1 MEKIKKFEVIP
12 LEGSNLFKF
21 GDSQD
26 AVLEILG
33 EPEDIEKY
41 EEEDD
46 EPVTSI
52 WFYEDN
58 ISLFFDE
65 IDDDYYALKGIES
78 SFPDTY
84 FKGNKVIG
92 LSYNDL
98 KKLLNDAGYNKF
110 DEEIEEW
117 GEKRVSIEDDMVDFY
132 LEDDEVVSVAWSSE
146 Y

>member
-1 MEKIKKFEVIP
+1 MEKIKKLEVIP

-33 EPEDIEKY
+33 EPDDIEKY

-46 EPVTSI
+46 EPATSI

-92 LSYNDL
+92 LSYTDL
-98 KKLLNDAGYNKF
+98 KKFLNNAGYSKF
-110 DEEIEEW
+110 DEEVEEW

-132 LEDDEVVSVAWSSE
+132 LEDDKVVSIAWSSE

>member
-1 MEKIKKFEVIP
+1 MEKIKKLEVIP

-26 AVLEILG
+26 TILEILG

-46 EPVTSI
+46 EPATSI
-52 WFYEDN
+52 WFYEDT

-92 LSYNDL
+92 LAYNDL
-98 KKLLNDAGYNKF
+98 KKFLNNAGYNKF